1 MHPLHPPQP
10 FFFQPPSLVP
20 GPQPQ
25 ALGHPQEATRAL
37 QLPDVEACLQRLAVL
52 QEKERLFN
60 DCNAELEE
68 LKRKHVTGVKD
79 HLDAQLALKTE
90 VQRLTADNEKL
101 RTQKHAIEQLRDR
114 LRRELHDAKKETTA
128 VDDERQIDRT
138 KLQAAE
144 SLIAELRAQLAAEK
158 SKNVAMEVEAGI
170 REEEALE
177 LRMKLRQALKANT
190 LQQEMSVSSTSLQK
204 TTELDADEKETL
216 QEDDF
221 AVVIHSS
228 PASPDP
234 SGTDADREVLPESS
248 VPTNYRKGE
257 VVAASTADRKGAKKI
272 RAYFRAL
279 KDHGLPVEA
288 ILERLRSKHAN
299 ATSAADGIPAVPKA
313 RSANKKT

>member
-1 MHPLHPPQP
+1 M
-10 FFFQPPSLVP
+10 
-20 GPQPQ
+20 
-25 ALGHPQEATRAL
+25 
-37 QLPDVEACLQRLAVL
+37 AVL

-68 LKRKHVTGVKD
+68 LKRKHVTGMKD
-79 HLDAQLALKTE
+79 HLDTQLALKAE

-101 RTQKHAIEQLRDR
+101 RAQKNAIEQFRGR
-114 LRRELHDAKKETTA
+114 LRRELQDAKEETMA
-128 VDDERQIDRT
+128 ADSDADERRIDRT
-138 KLQAAE
+138 KLQATE

-177 LRMKLRQALKANT
+177 LRRKLRQALKANT
-190 LQQEMSVSSTSLQK
+190 LQQKMSVSSTSLQK
-204 TTELDADEKETL
+204 TTELFDDEKETL

-234 SGTDADREVLPESS
+234 LETDANENTNKEALPKDSVSMHVLKE
-248 VPTNYRKGE
+248 E
-257 VVAASTADRKGAKKI
+257 VVAASTADRKGLKKI

-299 ATSAADGIPAVPKA
+299 ATSAGDGIPAVLKA